1 VNKRA
6 AIGIAIIAGA
16 VAIAA
21 PIAASLYWAQRQTVD
36 EQFVSAEAVAS
47 EVARRAALSIEQMAE
62 ARRVLISAAAA
73 DPCSETNI
81 RLMRRLT
88 VDLDQ
93 LRVIG
98 YVANDHMICSGFGRH
113 DNNTRPGIPLGPVTY
128 RSAVGTLVRT
138 SLEMALIPG
147 KTFLSSTDEKT
158 GYTAVVHKDTPVQVF
173 VDRSDISLGFFS
185 SIGKVLLAGRGHF
198 DPAWV
203 DRLGESP
210 WVRFHDSRYLVVIKR
225 VPNAPQTAAY
235 VAIEKESVE
244 RGLRRAAVL
253 MVPVGLAAGLVLA
266 MAVIF
271 ITRRQMSMRSLI
283 KGALRRKEFF
293 LAYQPIIELRGGT
306 CVGAEALIRW
316 RRPDGQFVRPDLF
329 IPVAEETGL
338 IHDVTKEVMRL
349 IEKDASRYLKSHPH
363 LHIGINLSSRDL
375 VMEDTAHLVLEL
387 IRNMGVKPHNILAEA
402 TERGFMQADVARR
415 VMDDIHALGVKIAI
429 DDFGT
434 GYSSLSYL
442 EKFKLDYLKIDKSF
456 VDTMGGNAAT
466 SQVALHIIE
475 MAKSLKLEMIAEG
488 VESEAQV
495 KFLQER
501 GVQYAQGYFYA
512 KPMPFIEFAAYV
524 AKTEKLVA

>member
-1 VNKRA
+1 MNRRV
-6 AIGIAIIAGA
+6 AIGIGIVAGA
-16 VAIAA
+16 IAIAA

-36 EQFVSAEAVAS
+36 EQFVSAGAVAS
-47 EVARRAALSIEQMAE
+47 EVARRGGLAVVQMAE
-62 ARRVLISAAAA
+62 ARRLLKAAAA
-73 DPCSETNI
+73 TDPCSEANI

-93 LRVIG
+93 LRIVG
-98 YVANDHMICSGFGRH
+98 YVANDHLVCSGFGRH
-113 DNNTRPGIPLGPVTY
+113 DDGRPGIPLGPVTY

-147 KTFLSSTDEKT
+147 KTFLVSTEETT
-158 GYTAVVHKDTPVQVF
+158 GYTAVVHKDTPIQVF
-173 VDRSDISLGFFS
+173 VDRSDISLGFVS
-185 SIGKVLLAGRGHF
+185 TIGKVLLAGRGAF
-198 DPAWV
+198 DPAWI
-203 DRLGESP
+203 DHLGDSAS
-210 WVRFHDSRYLVVIKR
+210 VRFRDSRHFIVIKQ
-225 VPNAPQTAAY
+225 VPNSPGTAAY
-235 VAIEKESVE
+235 AAIDKASVE
-244 RGLRRAAVL
+244 RRLRNAALL

-266 MAVIF
+266 FAVFF

-283 KGALRRKEFF
+283 KAALKREEFF
-293 LAYQPIIELRGGT
+293 LVYQPTIDLRDGR

-316 RRPDGQFVRPDLF
+316 RRPDGQFVRPDIF
-329 IPVAEETGL
+329 IPVAEEAGL
-338 IHDVTKEVMRL
+338 IHDITKEVMRL
-349 IEKDASRYLKSHPH
+349 VGRDAARFLKAHPH

-375 VMEDTAHLVLEL
+375 VLDETVQLVREL
-387 IRNMGVKPHNILAEA
+387 IRSMGVKPHNILVEA

-415 VMDDIHALGVKIAI
+415 IMDEIHALDVHIAI

-456 VDTMGGNAAT
+456 VDTMGGKAVT
-466 SQVALHIIE
+466 SQVAPHIIE

-495 KFLQER
+495 RYLQEH

-512 KPMPFIEFAAYV
+512 KPMPFTEFAAYV
-524 AKTEKLVA
+524 AKMERLVA

>member
-1 VNKRA
+1 MNKRA
-6 AIGIAIIAGA
+6 AVGIAVVAGA
-16 VAIAA
+16 IAIAA
-21 PIAASLYWAQRQTVD
+21 PIAASLYWAQRQTLD
-36 EQFVSAEAVAS
+36 EQFVSAEAVAI
-47 EVARRAALSIEQMAE
+47 EVARRDALVVEQIAE
-62 ARRVLISAAAA
+62 AHRLLKAAGATE
-73 DPCSETNI
+73 PCSEANI

-93 LRVIG
+93 LRVVG
-98 YVANDHMICSGFGRH
+98 YVANDHLICSGFGRH
-113 DNNTRPGIPLGPVTY
+113 DNNRPGIPVGPVTF
-128 RSAVGTLVRT
+128 RGATGNLVRT

-158 GYTAVVHKDTPVQVF
+158 GYTVIVHKDTPIQVF
-173 VDRSDISLGFFS
+173 VDRSDISLGIFS
-185 SIGKVLLAGRGHF
+185 SIGKVLLAGRGDF
-198 DPAWV
+198 DPAWI
-203 DRLGESP
+203 DRLGDATS
-210 WVRFHDSRYLVVIKR
+210 VRFNDTRHLIVIKQ
-225 VPNAPQTAAY
+225 VPNVPKIAAY
-235 VAIEKESVE
+235 VAIKRESVE
-244 RGLRRAAVL
+244 LSLRRTALL
-253 MVPVGLAAGLVLA
+253 MVPVGLAAGLILA
-266 MAVIF
+266 LAVFF

-293 LAYQPIIELRGGT
+293 LAYQPIIELRGGR

-338 IHDVTKEVMRL
+338 IHDITKEVML
-349 IEKDASRYLKSHPH
+349 LVAQDATRFLKAHPD

-375 VMEDTAHLVLEL
+375 VMEETGHLVSAL
-387 IRNMGVKPHNILAEA
+387 IKGMGVKPHNILVEA

-415 VMDDIHALGVKIAI
+415 IMDDIHALDVKIAI

-434 GYSSLSYL
+434 GYSSLAYL

-456 VDTMGGNAAT
+456 VDTMGGKAAT
-466 SQVALHIIE
+466 SQVAPHIIE

-488 VESEAQV
+488 VESEGQV
-495 KFLQER
+495 RFLQER